1 MKSRESF
8 LKEEIKLLKN
18 ILDYIFDYIP
28 YSSALVDEERLIKII
43 DLLFEINK
51 KTIVLKRLTKGSF

>member
-1 MKSRESF
+1 MKG
-8 LKEEIKLLKN
+8 KIKIIKK

-28 YSSALVDEERLIKII
+28 YSSALDDEERLIKII
-43 DLLFEINK
+43 ELLFEINE